1 MDSGCHHSCL
11 WVLWSPFGGQGSLN
25 PRYGG
30 LQGLF
35 RRCPY
40 SGHLWRCWVV
50 YAPNLRQILWPRSAS
65 HSWLCC
71 SLAVAVHSTH
81 WAGIGNSGGVDIS
94 VPLAFSTQLDV
105 PGGERPGYVCNPG
118 SPRERDAA
126 SQGHISG
133 IPTRAL
139 LHSWKLAPAA
149 HHVLLSILVVTSPA
163 PDVWLSILTDYT
175 YDSELDIADG
185 VPLAF
190 STQRLVP
197 SGNQGY
203 IRNLDGFS
211 YDHLH
216 CFECVQLQVVKTAPD
231 SQLFNLL
238 SVSRLVTVLDEA
250 DQCGIVCKL

>member
-1 MDSGCHHSCL
+1 MF
-11 WVLWSPFGGQGSLN
+11 PE
-25 PRYGG
+25 
-30 LQGLF
+30 
-35 RRCPY
+35 
-40 SGHLWRCWVV
+40 
-50 YAPNLRQILWPRSAS
+50 
-65 HSWLCC
+65 
-71 SLAVAVHSTH
+71 
-81 WAGIGNSGGVDIS
+81 GNV
-94 VPLAFSTQLDV
+94 
-105 PGGERPGYVCNPG
+105 PGYVCNPG

-126 SQGHISG
+126 SQGHTSG

-203 IRNLDGFS
+203 IRNLGRSVCPVFALLWIIKD
-211 YDHLH
+211 YLHLSILLHVCLSH
-216 CFECVQLQVVKTAPD
+216 CSVTSIYSNIK
-231 SQLFNLL
+231 QLF
-238 SVSRLVTVLDEA
+238 
-250 DQCGIVCKL
+250 